1 MRELILASGPD
12 RYFGGTIE
20 TFALPYGA
28 FIVSALALWYIF
40 RHPHSVP
47 KMKYLTPAHQSSL
60 GTREPGTTGVIRF
73 GGRGP
78 ASAVTS
84 APAADGDLMA
94 PTEADTAVPAGQPPH
109 ASETHPDA
117 SIVIEDPAAN
127 AADEPA
133 AGDQQEG
140 DA

>member
-1 MRELILASGPD
+1 MRELVLASGPD

-28 FIVSALALWYIF
+28 FIVIALTLWYIF

-47 KMKYLTPAHQSSL
+47 KMKYLSPAHQTSL
-60 GTREPGTTGVIRF
+60 GTREPGADSLIRF
-73 GGRGP
+73 GGRLP
-78 ASAVTS
+78 AGAL
-84 APAADGDLMA
+84 APDSDVMLPA
-94 PTEADTAVPAGQPPH
+94 EADTSVPAGQPPH
-109 ASETHPDA
+109 ASEAHPDA
-117 SIVIEDPAAN
+117 SEVIPDPAAHT
-127 AADEPA
+127 DEPA

>member
-1 MRELILASGPD
+1 VRELILSSGPD

-28 FIVSALALWYIF
+28 FIVIAIVLFYIF

-47 KMKYLTPAHQSSL
+47 RLKYLRPAHQTAL
-60 GTREPGTTGVIRF
+60 GTREPGTVGVIRF
-73 GGRGP
+73 GGRVP
-78 ASAVTS
+78 ASAP
-84 APAADGDLMA
+84 APETDGEIY
-94 PTEADTAVPAGQPPH
+94 TEADTAVPAGQPPH
-109 ASETHPDA
+109 ASETLPGT
-117 SIVIEDPAAN
+117 SEVIQDPAAHP
-127 AADEPA
+127 ADDKA